1 MTRSEILAAA
11 AATVAAGAQER
22 KPQSEAQLPALLG
35 LRYVVPIGPFRV
47 GVLDSAG
54 VAVIEHPEAAPT
66 RLNLPR
72 ATPEVYRWVRTGPP
86 STPYIHPAQ
95 TVGDVIRG
103 AEPDEVTVAVAI
115 MPYVILGV
123 ATFAEELPRAR
134 MPSFLIRIIPS
145 TLELDTYALPPDI
158 KGDAAAV
165 YRTGDRLVVVNY
177 RGESVSV
184 PF

>member
-1 MTRSEILAAA
+1 MTRSEMLAAA

-22 KPQSEAQLPALLG
+22 KAQSDAPRPALLG

-54 VAVIEHPEAAPT
+54 VAVIEHPEVAPT

-72 ATPEVYRWVRTGPP
+72 ATPEVYRWVRTRPP

-95 TVGDVIRG
+95 TIGDVIRG
-103 AEPDEVTVAVAI
+103 SEPDEVTVAVAI

-123 ATFAEELPRAR
+123 STFAEELPRGR
-134 MPSFLIRIIPS
+134 MPSFSHSDYSVYTGIGHIRPS
-145 TLELDTYALPPDI
+145 PGYQRRRRGRVSHWRPPCRR
-158 KGDAAAV
+158 KLS
-165 YRTGDRLVVVNY
+165 R
-177 RGESVSV
+177 
-184 PF
+184 